1 MARAYPL
8 LVRRADSAAGQAV
21 EDDFTLAD
29 LAKGVVVRDEAARRF
44 FVFEGRPEFLA
55 WYAARGGERYR
66 RLEDPG
72 APPGEGDAA
81 GGGDFPACHEVV
93 LGRLPQRLKFDVDAA
108 GPRLDRLELESGG
121 FGGRAGGGLAP
132 ADLALLDELFG
143 PEPPAEGG
151 AEGPPADEAA
161 AEAAA
166 AAAMGAPPGEAARA
180 AKARAALDVLVE
192 AVLDELYSA
201 YFGVEDG
208 VAPTRDDIVVT
219 DSSGFVTKP
228 GGERVWKHSFHLL
241 VLPFCVVDNEE
252 ARGFTER
259 VLDRLPAEV
268 RALVDPGVNSRV
280 QNFRLVGSSKL
291 GEGRPKRP
299 SAEIAAALGTRAG
312 AGVADLLVG
321 APPGARILPRV
332 FCVAPGGRAPP
343 PAGERLGEEALGAV
357 LAAARAGGALAGH
370 ELSAVR
376 DRLLCFRRVA
386 PSFCRL
392 CGEVHHRDNSLMV
405 SVAPDGAGPL
415 PAEGRVLCRLT
426 ELCRQAP
433 RRGRPLG
440 SVALDAAA
448 LRGGPRAVRAPAAR
462 EGGGPPAPGPA
473 APGPPAPGG
482 GLRRAPPRPA
492 AARGPPEEPS
502 RAAAALAA
510 QVAALRAG
518 AEDPHEPSAFEGL
531 PPPLR
536 AVYAEPEMRPLE
548 LVPTLGVRAQMGL
561 GKTKALKA
569 YLARHFGP
577 DRLEPAVVRIVSFRQ
592 TFSRAVAESFPDF
605 IVYSDVQGDLDPVL
619 HPRLIVQVESLHR
632 LRPPQLH
639 REPVD
644 LLVLDES
651 ESVLA
656 QFNSGLHKHFSAAF
670 AIFRWMVATARHV
683 VCLDANLG
691 DRTFQAL
698 ARLRPGR
705 PPFFHWNRF
714 ARAAEDSFLFTLD
727 QGAWLSRLYARLR
740 AGGRVVVPSN
750 SLAEARGLEE
760 ALRREFPLKRVA
772 LYSSETPPS
781 VRAAHFGDVHR
792 HWGGLDVLIFT
803 PTCSA
808 GVSFELPWFDALF
821 GLFCDVSCDVETC
834 RQMLG
839 RVRSLADREF
849 VVCLRV
855 TRPGALPETTADIRR
870 LLFDR
875 RAALFRQEGEALQ
888 WRYAAPPPAAFDPN
902 GGWGGGEPGP
912 GEPGPGEPGFG
923 APAPPALAG
932 PGFGLGLGFGG
943 PGPGGGGGRDDGD
956 GDRGGDGIVFYESD
970 YFCLWLETV
979 RLENLSR
986 NHFQR
991 RFVAQVADTGARV
1004 GVLGADDPPADPAG
1018 GALLLAAHRASC
1030 TALREARHAAVAAAP
1045 AIPPEEAARIRE
1057 ALRAQVDVPPQD
1069 RLAFERFALCE
1080 AFDWHGRPVS
1090 GAFVGQYSPPG
1101 VRRVFR
1107 ALRQITAAPSV
1118 GEALAAV
1125 RAAEAAN
1132 FAYVTEGGGSD
1143 AHESRDLLH
1152 GDLIYSFRRHQLAL
1166 WVLGLCGF
1174 AFGSRARV
1182 HAATLAGHLRRA
1194 APRLLGAL
1202 EALSFEFDLGR
1213 GARGTLRRAL
1223 ADLASAEDP
1232 PARPGAAG
1240 PFVPAGPDPAA
1251 AEPDAALKFVA
1262 ATLRVVNPVLRAA
1275 YGIQVTRGT
1284 KRQGLSD
1291 SYALGPNAVGKLF
1304 AVLPPGV
1311 APDPLDLRPH
1321 VASRLAGPPPAGPP
1335 GHPLGVSEDDLTLF
1349 LDRAE
1354 AGRPPTPPPAD
1365 PALAAAG
1372 EVDEPDPR
1380 GWGADAPDGDDA
1392 GADAAGSD
1400 GADGSDSDGSA
1411 G

>member
-1 MARAYPL
+1 MVRAYPL
-8 LVRRADSAAGQAV
+8 LVRRADSAPGQAV
-21 EDDFTLAD
+21 EDDFRLAD
-29 LAKGVVVRDEAARRF
+29 LAGRVVVRDEAAMRF

-72 APPGEGDAA
+72 APPGEGDA

-108 GPRLDRLELESGG
+108 GPRLDRVELPERSW
-121 FGGRAGGGLAP
+121 AGAGLSP
-132 ADLALLDELFG
+132 ADLALLDDLLG
-143 PEPPAEGG
+143 PEPLDGG
-151 AEGPPADEAA
+151 AGGAPKGGPPAPDDAAAAEAA

-180 AKARAALDVLVE
+180 EKARAALDALVE

-201 YFGVEDG
+201 YFAVEEG

-219 DSSGFVTKP
+219 DSSGFVTKN
-228 GGERVWKHSFHLL
+228 GARVWKHSFHLL
-241 VLPFCVVDNEE
+241 VLPFCVADNEE

-259 VLDRLPAEV
+259 VLDRLPASV

-280 QNFRLVGSSKL
+280 QNFRLAGSSKL
-291 GEGRPKRP
+291 GEERPKRP
-299 SAEIAAALGTRAG
+299 SAELAAALGTRAG

-332 FCVAPGGRAPP
+332 FCAFPGARPPP
-343 PAGERLGEEALGAV
+343 PAGERLGEGALGAV
-357 LAAARAGGALAGH
+357 LAAAGAAGALAGH

-392 CGEVHHRDNSLMV
+392 CAEVHHRDNSLMI
-405 SVAPDGAGPL
+405 SVAPDGAPA
-415 PAEGRVLCRLT
+415 AEGRVPCRLT
-426 ELCRQAP
+426 EHCRQAP

-440 SVALDAAA
+440 SVLLDAAA
-448 LRGGPRAVRAPAAR
+448 LWGGPRAVRAPA
-462 EGGGPPAPGPA
+462 GGAPAPGAPGAPAPGAPGGAPRAAPRRPPAPRGA
-473 APGPPAPGG
+473 APGPPG
-482 GLRRAPPRPA
+482 
-492 AARGPPEEPS
+492 EPS

-518 AEDPHEPSAFEGL
+518 AEDPHEPSAFEAL
-531 PPPLR
+531 PR
-536 AVYAEPEMRPLE
+536 RTVYAEPEMRPLE

-561 GKTKALKA
+561 GKTKALRA
-569 YLARHFGP
+569 FLARHFGP

-605 IVYSDVQGDLDPVL
+605 LVYSDVQGDLDPVL

-670 AIFRWMVATARHV
+670 AIFRWMLATARHV

-705 PPFFHWNRF
+705 PPLFHWNRF
-714 ARAAEDSFLFTLD
+714 ARAAADSFLFTLD
-727 QGAWLSRLYARLR
+727 QGAWLARLYSRLR
-740 AGGRVVVPSN
+740 AGGRVVVPTN

-760 ALRREFPLKRVA
+760 ALRREFPAKRVA

-849 VVCLRV
+849 VVCLRA

-888 WRYAAPPPAAFDPN
+888 WRYAAPAAPLDPN
-902 GGWGGGEPGP
+902 GGWGAPGP
-912 GEPGPGEPGFG
+912 GAPGPGEPGFG
-923 APAPPALAG
+923 APAPGPAPFPD
-932 PGFGLGLGFGG
+932 PGFGDGFGDG
-943 PGPGGGGGRDDGD
+943 DGAGDGAGAGAGAARGGGGGGGD
-956 GDRGGDGIVFYESD
+956 GDGDGIVFYESD
-970 YFCLWLETV
+970 YFALWLETV

-986 NHFQR
+986 NHFVR

-1004 GVLGADDPPADPAG
+1004 GVLGADGPPADPAG
-1018 GALLLAAHRASC
+1018 GALLLSAHRATC
-1030 TALREARHAAVAAAP
+1030 TALREARHEAVAAAP
-1045 AIPPEEAARIRE
+1045 AVPPEEAARIRE
-1057 ALRAQVDVPPQD
+1057 ALRAQADVPPQD
-1069 RLAFERFALCE
+1069 RLAYERYALCE

-1090 GAFVGQYSPPG
+1090 GAFVGEYSPPG

-1182 HAATLAGHLRRA
+1182 HVATLAGHLRRA
-1194 APRLLGAL
+1194 VPRLLGARAL
-1202 EALSFEFDLGR
+1202 EALTFEFDLGR
-1213 GARGTLRRAL
+1213 GAGGTLRRAL
-1223 ADLASAEDP
+1223 ADLASAPPPRAGDP
-1232 PARPGAAG
+1232 ESGA
-1240 PFVPAGPDPAA
+1240 
-1251 AEPDAALKFVA
+1251 EAALKFVA
-1262 ATLRVVNPVLRAA
+1262 AALRVVNPVLRAA
-1275 YGIQVTRGT
+1275 YGLQVTRGT
-1284 KRQGLSD
+1284 KRQGTSD
-1291 SYALGPNAVGKLF
+1291 SFALGPNAVGKLF

-1311 APDPLDLRPH
+1311 APDPRDLRPH
-1321 VASRLAGPPPAGPP
+1321 VASRLAPPPAGGGPAAAGLPP
-1335 GHPLGVSEDDLTLF
+1335 GVSEEDLTLF

-1365 PALAAAG
+1365 DGPAAG
-1372 EVDEPDPR
+1372 GAADGLVD
-1380 GWGADAPDGDDA
+1380 GSDASD
-1392 GADAAGSD
+1392 GSD
-1400 GADGSDSDGSA
+1400 GSDGS
-1411 G
+1411 GSDDSGFGSDE